1 MRRGALLLSLSLV
14 SCAGK
19 PADATPEGA
28 VDRFLQA
35 CEEAPHD
42 PSAAARAYAL
52 LAPGTRK
59 SLETRAQRATAVMGR
74 PMAPE
79 QMLVPG
85 FTPLRFEI
93 TKTTTTIEPDG
104 AHATVD
110 VFGPDPSAQ
119 HARVPLEREGDAWRI
134 LIALPP

>member
-1 MRRGALLLSLSLV
+1 VKRALLAVVLLA
-14 SCAGK
+14 SCARK
-19 PADATPEGA
+19 PADGTPEAA

-42 PSAAARAYAL
+42 PAAAARAYAL
-52 LAPGTRK
+52 LAPSSRK
-59 SLETRAQRATAVMGR
+59 NLDARAQKATAVMGR
-74 PMAPE
+74 PMTAE

-93 TKTTTTIEPDG
+93 SKTTTDFEPDG

-110 VFGPDPSAQ
+110 VVGPDPATQ
-119 HARVPLEREGDAWRI
+119 HARVPLEREGESWRI
-134 LIALPP
+134 AIAFPP

>member
-1 MRRGALLLSLSLV
+1 MKRALLTIVLLA
-14 SCAGK
+14 SCAQA

-42 PSAAARAYAL
+42 PSAAARAFAL
-52 LAPGTRK
+52 LAPAARK
-59 SLETRAQRATAVMGR
+59 TLEARAQKATAVMGR
-74 PMAPE
+74 PMTAE

-93 TKTTTTIEPDG
+93 SKTTTTIEPDSM
-104 AHATVD
+104 HATVD
-110 VFGPDPSAQ
+110 VYGPDPATQ
-119 HARVPLEREGDAWRI
+119 HARVPLEREGASWRI
-134 LIALPP
+134 AIVFSP